1 MHISWPI
8 FLKLA
13 IINQNLFLVGSLTV
27 LVSVWDPA
35 GNIAFSKGL
44 FREI

>member
-1 MHISWPI
+1 MQIAWPI

-13 IINQNLFLVGSLTV
+13 IVFQNLFLVGSLTV
-27 LVSVWDPA
+27 LISVWGPA
-35 GNIAFSKGL
+35 ENIAFSKGP